1 MLEVQ
6 SLQEK
11 VDDIRDKEIIRT
23 LKKELDELKFKFDGN
38 ENDVEELSREKVD
51 LLLKINIYYMYVMF
65 W

>member
-38 ENDVEELSREKVD
+38 ENDVEELVREKVD
-51 LLLKINIYYMYVMF
+51 LLLKINIDYMYVMF
-65 W
+65 